1 MFLIL
6 LTALFYEV
14 LIKLGDSW
22 SWSLSGE
29 MHANFNLFSRHV
41 FIGSDD
47 GDGTENGQKSNKFRH
62 V

>member
-1 MFLIL
+1 MSLIL
-6 LTALFYEV
+6 LTVLFYEV
-14 LIKLGDSW
+14 VIKLGDSW

-29 MHANFNLFSRHV
+29 MPANSNLFSRHV

-47 GDGTENGQKSNKFRH
+47 GDGNENGKKSNKFRY

>member
-29 MHANFNLFSRHV
+29 MLANSNLFSRHV

-47 GDGTENGQKSNKFRH
+47 GDGNENSQKSNKFKN

>member
-6 LTALFYEV
+6 LIALFYEV

-29 MHANFNLFSRHV
+29 MLANSNLFSRHV

-47 GDGTENGQKSNKFRH
+47 GVGNEIGKKSNKFRH

>member
-29 MHANFNLFSRHV
+29 MLANSNLFSRHV

-47 GDGTENGQKSNKFRH
+47 GDGNENGQKSNKFRH

>member
-29 MHANFNLFSRHV
+29 MLANSNLFSRHV
-41 FIGSDD
+41 FVGSDD
-47 GDGTENGQKSNKFRH
+47 GDGNENSQKSNKFRN